1 MTSRAPSAATGAR
14 LCGPAIAIT
23 SAPRSDPRDT
33 SRRPVTPPAPFT
45 RRRSPGPTAS
55 TSSRIWAAVSAGTGN
70 TAAASQETPAG
81 LRAID
86 AEGAISVGAHIP
98 WSRNGSGWV
107 ITSSPDAQSVTML
120 PTAVTRP
127 AAATPT
133 AMGGRRPTSQPLV
146 RTNSSQLPTPAALTS
161 ISTSSAASARG
172 PGTSIIPT
180 SPPVRRIPA
189 TSIWYLRVEGMAG
202 RRSIASGLSVA
213 HHSSTDAVQTLDVLV
228 VPAQGSPRRSLCQ
241 RRSRHGGDL
250 VVDTP
255 QQVIPRLDEVPGSF
269 RLERRRE
276 GVRLHPP
283 GLELRQRVLR
293 IAAIGRDRLADAT
306 MVVEGPQRRLGHRV
320 DRVWRA
326 QTVDVH
332 RVGGVGVLGA
342 GAGPQQPL
350 HMRAGARETLPA
362 S

>member
-23 SAPRSDPRDT
+23 SARRSDPRDT

-55 TSSRIWAAVSAGTGN
+55 VSSRTCAAVSAGTGN

-81 LRAID
+81 LRATD
-86 AEGAISVGAHIP
+86 AEGAISVGAHVP

-120 PTAVTRP
+120 PTAVTSP
-127 AAATPT
+127 AASTPS
-133 AMGGRRPTSQPLV
+133 AIGGRRPTSQPPV
-146 RTNSSQLPTPAALTS
+146 RTTSSQLPTPAALTR
-161 ISTSSAASARG
+161 ISTSSPASARG
-172 PGTSIIPT
+172 PDTSISPT

-189 TSIWYLRVEGMAG
+189 TSIRYLRVEWDGWPTFDRLGAFG
-202 RRSIASGLSVA
+202 SSSFVDRRGANPLAYSWFLPRARHAVRCVRASC
-213 HHSSTDAVQTLDVLV
+213 H
-228 VPAQGSPRRSLCQ
+228 RR
-241 RRSRHGGDL
+241 DL

-255 QQVIPRLDEVPGSF
+255 QQVIPRSDEVPGSF
-269 RLERRRE
+269 RLERRGQRVDIDAR
-276 GVRLHPP
+276 GF
-283 GLELRQRVLR
+283 ELRQRVIR

-320 DRVWRA
+320 DRVRRA

-342 GAGPQQPL
+342 GAGPHQPL
-350 HMRAGARETLPA
+350 HTRAGVRETLPA